1 MTVEELLVEEKIA
14 FKQSPADFVVHCL
27 NPEHDD
33 SNPSMR
39 IDKITGVFNC
49 FSCGFKGNIFKH
61 FDKPSNYLDIKR
73 EKVKQTIDRKRS
85 ESVGLLMPRD
95 IVPYVGNERNIK
107 PETYKKFEAF
117 LSVNSPF
124 TNRIVF
130 PIKDI
135 TGKIVAFNGRILG
148 KNITG
153 QPKYIFHP
161 PRVKLPLYPL
171 TSLFTPNKGRVLL
184 VEGIYD
190 VINLHDKGLTNAVC
204 CFGTHN
210 ITTEKLQL
218 LKMKGVEQVDIFFDP
233 DEAGKKASEMV
244 VDMCQKVELKYYE
257 VTIPPDLGDAGA
269 LSETSVLKLKENLYG
284 TSI

>member
-1 MTVEELLVEEKIA
+1 MTVEELLVEEKIK

-33 SNPSMR
+33 TNPSMR

-117 LSVNSPF
+117 LSANSPF

-130 PIKDI
+130 PVRDI

-161 PRVKLPLYPL
+161 PRVKLPIFPANVLPI
-171 TSLFTPNKGRVLL
+171 KGRVLL

-190 VINLHDKGLTNAVC
+190 VINLHDKGIENVLC
-204 CFGTHN
+204 CFGTNNINEDKLGMLKMQGVSRLATFFDGDEPGQKAATNIKVMCEKVGLVTRN
-210 ITTEKLQL
+210 IT
-218 LKMKGVEQVDIFFDP
+218 LKDLDP
-233 DEAGKKASEMV
+233 
-244 VDMCQKVELKYYE
+244 
-257 VTIPPDLGDAGA
+257 GA
-269 LSETSVLKLKENLYG
+269 LTETQVRKLETRLYA
-284 TSI
+284 

>member
-1 MTVEELLVEEKIA
+1 MTVEELLVEEKIP
-14 FKQSPADFVVHCL
+14 FKQSPADFVVQCL

-49 FSCGFKGNIFKH
+49 FSCGFKGNIFKL

-85 ESVGLLMPRD
+85 ESVGLLMPKE

-171 TSLFTPNKGRVLL
+171 TTLFTPNKGRVLL

>member
-1 MTVEELLVEEKIA
+1 MTVEELLVEEKIP
-14 FKQSPADFVVHCL
+14 FKQSPADFVVQCL

-49 FSCGFKGNIFKH
+49 FSCGYKGNIFKL

-85 ESVGLLMPRD
+85 ESVGLLMPKE

-171 TSLFTPNKGRVLL
+171 TTLFTPNKGRVLL

>member
-1 MTVEELLVEEKIA
+1 MTVEELLVEEKIP
-14 FKQSPADFVVHCL
+14 FKQSPADFVVQCL

-49 FSCGFKGNIFKH
+49 FSCGYKGNIFKL

-85 ESVGLLMPRD
+85 ESVGLLMPRE

-107 PETYKKFEAF
+107 PETYKQFEAF

-130 PIKDI
+130 PIRDI

-161 PRVKLPLYPL
+161 PRVKLPIFPANV
-171 TSLFTPNKGRVLL
+171 SPIKGRVLL

-190 VINLHDKGLTNAVC
+190 VINLHDKGLTNALC
-204 CFGTHN
+204 CFGISN
-210 ITTEKLQL
+210 ITTDKLQL
-218 LKMKGVEQVDIFFDP
+218 LKMRGVEQIDIFFDP
-233 DEAGKKASEMV
+233 DDAGQGAVE
-244 VDMCQKVELKYYE
+244 KVIELCDKTELKYYN
-257 VTIPPDLGDAGA
+257 VTIPPDLGDAGD
-269 LSETSVLKLKENLYG
+269 LSETSVQKLRESLYKEK
-284 TSI
+284 